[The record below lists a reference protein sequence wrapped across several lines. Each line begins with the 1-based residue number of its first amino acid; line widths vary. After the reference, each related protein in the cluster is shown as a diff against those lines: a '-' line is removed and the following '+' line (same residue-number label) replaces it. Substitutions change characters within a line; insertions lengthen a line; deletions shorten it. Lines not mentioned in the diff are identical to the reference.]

1 MTKVSISI
9 VDVDL
14 LVDVQIKTEICELL
28 TKFEAVEVGVH
39 EVLANSMLYICFCSF
54 ILYRYVS
61 KQIFFSILADSNEHI
76 RRLNTIFTLLNKE
89 LTQMANNKHKKK
101 LLTSSRRFKMHM
113 DHFWKNFEDY
123 ELKFGTTH
131 DNTEQND
138 KIIGMCNNNSLLE

>member
-1 MTKVSISI
+1 
-9 VDVDL
+9 
-14 LVDVQIKTEICELL
+14 
-28 TKFEAVEVGVH
+28 
-39 EVLANSMLYICFCSF
+39 
-54 ILYRYVS
+54 
-61 KQIFFSILADSNEHI
+61 
-76 RRLNTIFTLLNKE
+76 
-89 LTQMANNKHKKK
+89 MANNKHKKK